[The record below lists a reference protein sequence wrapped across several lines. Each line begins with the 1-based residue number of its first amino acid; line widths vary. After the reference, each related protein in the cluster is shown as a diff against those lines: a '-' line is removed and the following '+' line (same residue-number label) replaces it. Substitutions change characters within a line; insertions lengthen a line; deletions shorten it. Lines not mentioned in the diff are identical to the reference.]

1 MGCNFQF
8 GVVQLTRSIL
18 LQCRHY
24 CRKVVGTR
32 RKWHQRALWLRP
44 CTLCRLRRFQ
54 IQPPFVLA
62 FVRFRTT
69 DDERKQVETTTTIKH
84 NTKSLF
90 MKVWWQLQKFITKKM
105 WGVLIN
111 YTVTANKSNYPSHF
125 ETSTGKYSANLD
137 KFKHSFQPIRRKN
150 EPNRDLVRL
159 VFPCS
164 APLNLLWHVVR

>member
-84 NTKSLF
+84 
-90 MKVWWQLQKFITKKM
+90 
-105 WGVLIN
+105 
-111 YTVTANKSNYPSHF
+111 
-125 ETSTGKYSANLD
+125 
-137 KFKHSFQPIRRKN
+137 SFQPIRRKN

-159 VFPCS
+159 VSHAQHLCS
-164 APLNLLWHVVR
+164 DMWSVNLLFSQISSTIATNWTSFLILTCTRSVSLDGISKHRHRMTVRMTRVL